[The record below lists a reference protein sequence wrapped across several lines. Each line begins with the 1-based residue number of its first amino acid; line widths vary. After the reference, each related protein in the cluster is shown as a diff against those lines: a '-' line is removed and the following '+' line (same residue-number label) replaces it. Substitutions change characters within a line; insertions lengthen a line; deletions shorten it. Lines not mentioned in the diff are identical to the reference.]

1 MYDCLCSR
9 SDFEIRASVAYHLS
23 ENSGIHQTQ
32 TVGLALIIEIVYL
45 IKTAFLTLALSR
57 LCLFMTLYFI
67 RYFMRLWV
75 CGRNGHFAIRLVL
88 DETIS
93 AFLESLLPA

>member
-57 LCLFMTLYFI
+57 LCLFMSF
-67 RYFMRLWV
+67 YFMRLWV
-75 CGRNGHFAIRLVL
+75 CGRNGHFAIQPVL
-88 DETIS
+88 DGTIF